1 MLMGENT
8 YLGTMKTWV
17 TAVLLLLLGLQVNG
31 QLRKQRLFKVDPL
44 SFVFKELRVAVEHRM
59 FKDKD
64 YFWYLA
70 PYGYHQYWRGKSND
84 TFGRPG
90 FPQKYYGVG
99 LRAGARR
106 YFLPAGMSPHGFFV
120 QAQVGARQLWL
131 TNYNTDLQIVDKTR
145 IFQVSAGGTVGYQII
160 TGPRKDFAYGFMG
173 GFELFG
179 PPITPAGT
187 GHDSVHMTS
196 NWYEFPFLDKGH
208 TGFRLYLGV
217 EVGFAFLQKHL
228 HW

>member
-1 MLMGENT
+1 MAENP

-17 TAVLLLLLGLQVNG
+17 ILALLLLGGAQVHG

-44 SFVFKELRVAVEHRM
+44 SFVFKEFRVAIEHRM

-84 TFGRPG
+84 AFDRPG

-131 TNYNTDLQIVDKTR
+131 NNYNTDLQIVDRTR

-160 TGPRKDFAYGFMG
+160 TGPRKDFAYGVMG

-179 PPITPAGT
+179 PPITPNGT
-187 GHDSVHMTS
+187 GYDSVHMTS

-208 TGFRLYLGV
+208 TGFRLYLGI